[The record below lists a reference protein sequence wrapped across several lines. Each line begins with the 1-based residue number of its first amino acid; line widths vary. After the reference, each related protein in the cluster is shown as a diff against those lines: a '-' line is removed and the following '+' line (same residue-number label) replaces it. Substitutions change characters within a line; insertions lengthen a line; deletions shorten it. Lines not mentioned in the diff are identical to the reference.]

1 MTNIKKRLDPESHS
15 VPNEFA
21 SKIKQIKMLL
31 ANVSAMARKE
41 MKLCLFNEILSSI
54 NLDTHFFVKLANFYD
69 DDPAERIKLYN
80 LALESDSSNVWALI
94 GLMKIYI
101 RNDNEDL
108 AKETYFK
115 IISLRDVKKFDD
127 HTHKTIEEICIAYST
142 YIQYSKSNKNLLPY
156 FINKSLTPVSYN
168 IEENDKTVR
177 YKAGDM
183 SFTTIKEDQK
193 NGKLNMPALTGFNS
207 HRSGW
212 NYVIENGLMR
222 FHNSQSTIILDGF
235 LENTFIWRSTNFK
248 SMGITP
254 YKQKWVGFV
263 HNPPNTPNWVT
274 SMNQTNSGLFNST
287 EFKKSMENCLG
298 IYALSKYHADS
309 VEELLREFDVRTN
322 YLYHPTEFPNVRF
335 SIIEFLKNKRPRV
348 INVGHWLRKQY
359 SFYKL
364 KTKLIKTKTQQN
376 IKRQAEV
383 LKKELEFGHIVS
395 ETELDSVVTLD
406 TLSDSDY
413 DYMLSKNIVFL
424 DLYDNSATNTII
436 ECMVRQTPI
445 LVNRLPAVVEYLG
458 EDYPLY
464 YSDLAEAE
472 QKLNDIDL
480 ICSASVYLSQDS
492 VLDKVTIEK
501 FVRDFENSSIYQS
514 L

>member
-1 MTNIKKRLDPESHS
+1 MTNIKKKPLPELYSI
-15 VPNEFA
+15 PKEFE
-21 SKIKQIKMLL
+21 SKIKQIKLL
-31 ANVSAMARKE
+31 LSNVSAIARKE

-69 DDPAERIKLYN
+69 NDPAEKIKLYN
-80 LALESDSSNVWALI
+80 LALEVDSNNIWALI
-94 GLMKIYI
+94 GLIKVYI
-101 RNDNEDL
+101 QNNDENL
-108 AKETYFK
+108 AKDTYFK
-115 IISLRDVKKFDD
+115 IVYLRDSKKFDE
-127 HTHKTIEEICIAYST
+127 HTHNTIEETCIVYST

-156 FINKSLTPVSYN
+156 FINKALKPVSYN
-168 IEENDKTVR
+168 IEENNKTVK

-193 NGKLNMPALTGFNS
+193 NGKLNMLALTGFNS

-212 NYVIENGLMR
+212 NYVIENGLTC
-222 FHNSQSTIILDGF
+222 FHNSQSKIILDGF
-235 LENTFIWRSTNFK
+235 LENTFIWRNTNFK
-248 SMGITP
+248 SMGIIP
-254 YKQKWVGFV
+254 YEQKWIGFV
-263 HNPPNTPNWVT
+263 HNPPNTPDWVT
-274 SMNQTNSGLFNST
+274 SMNQTNSGLFNNP

-298 IYALSKYHADS
+298 IYVLSKYHADS
-309 VEELLREFDVRTN
+309 VKELLKEYNVKIN
-322 YLYHPTEFPNVRF
+322 HLYHPTEFPNIRF
-335 SIIEFLKNKRPRV
+335 SISEFLKNKRPRV
-348 INVGHWLRKQY
+348 INIGHWLRKQY

-364 KTKLIKTKTQQN
+364 KTKLIKTKTQQDT
-376 IKRQAEV
+376 KKQAEV
-383 LKKELEFGHIVS
+383 LKKEMEFGHTVN

-406 TLSDSDY
+406 TLSNSDY

-436 ECMVRQTPI
+436 ECMSRQTPI

-464 YSDLAEAE
+464 YSDLTEAE

-480 ICSASVYLSQDS
+480 ICSASVYLSQNG
-492 VLDKVTIEK
+492 VLEKVTIEK